1 MAEEEK
7 NETTEETQA
16 EEAQAEEAP
25 AEGSDAA
32 ASDEGSDAEAAGPV
46 AEDEGSDPSAAGP
59 VAEDVPPADS
69 PEEASSTPPAE
80 DESGTDE
87 GSDVEEAPAEE
98 PPAAEAEPEA
108 DPDADLPWKERRR
121 LERSRRAHEAG
132 PQQTPEERA
141 AARLEARKAKDAAR
155 GRYRQNKRAK
165 KGEKGA
171 GTPPAEREANPAKV
185 RQGVVV
191 SDKADKTITV
201 RIDITRRHPTYEKVV
216 RRSRTLHAHDERNEA
231 GAGDVVRV
239 VESRPLSK
247 QKRWRLLEVLEKAR

>member
-25 AEGSDAA
+25 AEGSDAEA
-32 ASDEGSDAEAAGPV
+32 APEEGSDAE
-46 AEDEGSDPSAAGP
+46 AAGP

-141 AARLEARKAKDAAR
+141 AARLESRKAKAAAR

-185 RQGVVV
+185 RRGVVV